1 MGVQSASDR
10 DELSASEGL
19 SGLGRPVTAFPPL
32 WRISMKFKLTP
43 LVAGALI
50 ALGTSSGAQAATLTI
65 SCGSVGQDFEFCK
78 RHTEE
83 WAKKTGH
90 TVKLFTLPQSTTDL
104 LGLYRQMFAA
114 KSGDVDIINVDV
126 VWPGM
131 IKDHLIDLKP
141 YSKGVEKDHFPSIVA
156 NNTADGKLIAMPWF
170 TDAGLLYYRKDL
182 LDKHGEK
189 PPTTWEQLAATAKK
203 IQDAERKAG
212 NADMQGFVFQA
223 KAYEGLTCDAV
234 EWIASYG
241 GGNIVDASGKITVN
255 NPQAAKAL
263 TTAASWIGTIAPTG
277 VLNYGEEDARGVFQ
291 NGNAVFMRNWPYAW
305 SLGNGGDSKIK
316 DKIGVSALPKG
327 GEGGKNAATLGGWQ
341 LAVSKYSKE
350 QKLAAELVM
359 YLTSKEIQKERAIKG
374 SFNPTLPALYKD
386 KDVLAAVPFFGNLY
400 DVFTSAV
407 PRPSTATGLKY
418 NEVSAAF
425 WNATHDVLSG
435 KEPAEASLKKLE
447 GKLNQ
452 VKRGKW

>member
-1 MGVQSASDR
+1 MRFNASR
-10 DELSASEGL
+10 LAAAAAL
-19 SGLGRPVTAFPPL
+19 A
-32 WRISMKFKLTP
+32 
-43 LVAGALI
+43 AGA
-50 ALGTSSGAQAATLTI
+50 TFSAQAATITI

-78 RHTEE
+78 KHTAE
-83 WAKKTGH
+83 WAQKNGH
-90 TVKLFTLPQSTTDL
+90 EVKLFTLPQSTTDL

-114 KSGDVDIINVDV
+114 KSSDVDIINVDV

-141 YSKGVEKDHFPSIVA
+141 YSKGVEKSHFPAIVA
-156 NNTADGKLIAMPWF
+156 NNTVGGKLIAMPWF

-182 LDKHGEK
+182 LEKHGK
-189 PPTTWEQLAATAKK
+189 KAPATWEELADTAKA

-234 EWIASYG
+234 EWLTSYG
-241 GGNIVDASGKITVN
+241 GGNIVDDSGKVTVN
-255 NPQAAKAL
+255 NPKAVKAL
-263 TTAASWIGTIAPTG
+263 NTAASWIGTIAPTG

-305 SLGNGGDSKIK
+305 SLGNGGDSKIAG
-316 DKIGVSALPKG
+316 KIGVSALPKG
-327 GEGGKNAATLGGWQ
+327 GADGRGAATLGGWQ
-341 LAVSKYSKE
+341 LAVSKYSKAPKE
-350 QKLAAELVM
+350 AAELVM

-374 SFNPTLPALYKD
+374 SYNPTMPELYKD
-386 KDVLAAVPFFGNLY
+386 ADVLKATPFFGSLY
-400 DVFTSAV
+400 EVFTSAV

-435 KEPAEASLKKLE
+435 KEKAETSLKKLE

-452 VKRGKW
+452 IKRGKW

>member
-1 MGVQSASDR
+1 MKIK
-10 DELSASEGL
+10 LSALFVG
-19 SGLGRPVTAFPPL
+19 T
-32 WRISMKFKLTP
+32 
-43 LVAGALI
+43 LVALGA
-50 ALGTSSGAQAATLTI
+50 GTAAQAATLTI

-78 RHTEE
+78 KHTEE

-114 KSGDVDIINVDV
+114 RSADVDIINVDV

-141 YSKGVEKDHFPSIVA
+141 YSKGVEKEHFPSIVA
-156 NNTADGKLIAMPWF
+156 NNTVDGKLIAMPWF

-182 LDKHGEK
+182 LEKYGEK
-189 PPTTWEQLAATAKK
+189 PPATWEQLAATARK

-316 DKIGVSALPKG
+316 DKIGVSALPRG

-386 KDVLAAVPFFGNLY
+386 KEVLAATPFFGSLY

-435 KEPAEASLKKLE
+435 KEPAETSLKKLE

-452 VKRGKW
+452 IKRGKW

>member
-1 MGVQSASDR
+1 MNVK
-10 DELSASEGL
+10 LS
-19 SGLGRPVTAFPPL
+19 
-32 WRISMKFKLTP
+32 P
-43 LVAGALI
+43 LVVGALI
-50 ALGTSSGAQAATLTI
+50 ALGGTGAAQAATLTI

-78 RHTEE
+78 KHTEE

-114 KSGDVDIINVDV
+114 RSADVDIINVDV

-141 YSKGVEKDHFPSIVA
+141 YSKGVEKEHFPSIVA
-156 NNTADGKLIAMPWF
+156 NNTVDGKLIAMPWF

-182 LDKHGEK
+182 LEKYGEK
-189 PPTTWEQLAATAKK
+189 PPATWEQLAATARK

-386 KDVLAAVPFFGNLY
+386 KEVLAATPFFGSLY

-435 KEPAEASLKKLE
+435 KEPAETSLKKLE

-452 VKRGKW
+452 IKRGKW

>member
-1 MGVQSASDR
+1 
-10 DELSASEGL
+10 
-19 SGLGRPVTAFPPL
+19 
-32 WRISMKFKLTP
+32 MKFKLSALFVGT
-43 LVAGALI
+43 LVALGA
-50 ALGTSSGAQAATLTI
+50 GSGAQAATLTI

-78 RHTEE
+78 KHTEE

-114 KSGDVDIINVDV
+114 KSADVDIINVDV

-141 YSKGVEKDHFPSIVA
+141 YTQGVEKEHFPSIVA
-156 NNTADGKLIAMPWF
+156 NNTVDGKLIAMPWF

-182 LDKHGEK
+182 LDKYGEK

-234 EWIASYG
+234 EWLTSYG
-241 GGNIVDASGKITVN
+241 GGNIVDASGKVTVN

-263 TTAASWIGTIAPTG
+263 RTAASWIGTIAPTG

-291 NGNAVFMRNWPYAW
+291 NGNAVFMRNWSYAW

-316 DKIGVSALPKG
+316 DRIGVSALPKG
-327 GEGGKNAATLGGWQ
+327 GEGGRHAATLGGWQ

-359 YLTSKEIQKERAIKG
+359 HLTSKEIQKERAIKG
-374 SFNPTLPALYKD
+374 SFNPTIPALYKD
-386 KDVLAAVPFFGNLY
+386 KDVLAATPFFGSLY

-435 KEPAEASLKKLE
+435 KEPAETSLRKLE

-452 VKRGKW
+452 IKRGKW